1 MRSVVGFIVS
11 SRMRDIKY
19 VLSIECMVVGYVHI
33 LYWNDERSART
44 SPLYSKQNNYFTVD

>member
-44 SPLYSKQNNYFTVD
+44 SPLYSKQNIYFTVD